1 MPVGALLWVLYPW
14 VGSQRSETVCGMHFG
29 RCWKTGTPD
38 DGFDSLG
45 FLDTQEKGTDMEH
58 ETSCPGVGY
67 AGNVTCPEVSLCANI
82 CD

>member
-1 MPVGALLWVLYPW
+1 MVL
-14 VGSQRSETVCGMHFG
+14 
-29 RCWKTGTPD
+29 TPSVD
-38 DGFDSLG
+38 T
-45 FLDTQEKGTDMEH
+45 TQEKGTDMEH